1 MKIIVRDRILKTI
14 PSSKSGSNEYIMLRV
29 WCDGS
34 QYSKCL
40 NRNIY
45 KTNESIEF
53 MERDAVRRL
62 EEGNIPF
69 DWTLQFVPKRVVVVD
84 ELNSSQVGK

>member
-14 PSSKSGSNEYIMLRV
+14 RSSKSGSNEYIMLRV

-40 NRNIY
+40 NRDIY
-45 KTNESIEF
+45 KTPASIDY
-53 MERDAVRRL
+53 MEQDAVRRL

-69 DWTLQFVPKRVVVVD
+69 DWSLQFVPKRVVVAD
-84 ELNSSQVGK
+84 LNNFQLEK